1 LSDTPSTASVRG
13 RLIAL
18 HELLTA
24 EMIRNANDNAIK
36 ILKEIAAEARLLKC
50 GERVPDAPTADPK
63 IRLTYWHELFERMRK
78 GGQVER
84 SVDMLREI
92 RKESQLCK

>member
-1 LSDTPSTASVRG
+1 MTDAPSTATVSG

-36 ILKEIAAEARLLKC
+36 ILKEIALESKACKFVIPEA
-50 GERVPDAPTADPK
+50 PSADPRV
-63 IRLTYWHELFERMRK
+63 RLTYWHELYERMRK
-78 GGQVER
+78 GRQVER

-92 RKESQLCK
+92 RKESQQCK

>member
-1 LSDTPSTASVRG
+1 MSDTPSTATVRG
-13 RLIAL
+13 RLVAL

-36 ILKEIAAEARLLKC
+36 ILKEIALEAKAC
-50 GERVPDAPTADPK
+50 KFVIPEAPSADPQ

-92 RKESQLCK
+92 RKESQLCR

>member
-1 LSDTPSTASVRG
+1 LTDAPSTATARG

-18 HELLTA
+18 HELLIS
-24 EMIRNANDNAIK
+24 ELDRNANDNAIK
-36 ILKEIAAEARLLKC
+36 ILKEISLEAKAC
-50 GERVPDAPTADPK
+50 KFVIPEAPSADPR

-78 GGQVER
+78 FGQVER

-92 RKESQLCK
+92 RKDSQQCN